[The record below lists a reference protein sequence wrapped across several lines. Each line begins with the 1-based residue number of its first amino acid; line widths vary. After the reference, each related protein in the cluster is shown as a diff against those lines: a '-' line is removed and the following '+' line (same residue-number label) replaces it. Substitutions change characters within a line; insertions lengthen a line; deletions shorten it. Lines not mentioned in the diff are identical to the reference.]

1 MCIHTCWDS
10 GHKFGF
16 LAPKDAEEQLS
27 LPHNPAPRGAGRLPR
42 PEAAFHEVL
51 QPPSPCCPFSSL
63 AVKDGMELSAEVKAM
78 SRLSESFCSWGIAS
92 AKGSRG
98 LKSFSAGLGG
108 LRQRFAPLIKTSLS
122 KPGVCRAGLL
132 NPPPRGRAR
141 AKEEWIL
148 AKGTE
153 ERAGLCNRGL
163 EGEGNRY

>member
-1 MCIHTCWDS
+1 MIRAPSSPTWWIYPRVFTPGWDS

-27 LPHNPAPRGAGRLPR
+27 LPRNPAPGGAGRLPR

-98 LKSFSAGLGG
+98 LRSFSAGWGG
-108 LRQRFAPLIKTSLS
+108 YASVS
-122 KPGVCRAGLL
+122 
-132 NPPPRGRAR
+132 PR
-141 AKEEWIL
+141 
-148 AKGTE
+148 
-153 ERAGLCNRGL
+153 
-163 EGEGNRY
+163 